1 MKDLN
6 IKPIENSVPE
16 GFFEMQR
23 QTLLRI
29 PEYEDARRKRL
40 RATFFSTAAALLIG
54 TFAILYP
61 ILSSGSISA
70 EENLELYYTNL
81 SDQSLQQSVDLADLD
96 PFLEVN

>member
-1 MKDLN
+1 MKELN

-23 QTLLRI
+23 QKLLQI
-29 PEYEDARRKRL
+29 PVYEDVRRKRL
-40 RATFFSTAAALLIG
+40 RATFFSSAAALLIG
-54 TFAILYP
+54 AFAVLYP
-61 ILSSGSISA
+61 VLSPDALSA
-70 EENLELYYTNL
+70 EESLELYYTNL